1 MAGAPSDSAQAEK
14 RCSEFE
20 RFLSGTPSD
29 FVETEKGCRA
39 SAKQAFFMQSDFVE
53 TANGCRENA
62 KQAFRAPSDLTG
74 IANGWKILA
83 RQELRMSNLR
93 PRQELVQ
100 EQAGQ
105 NSELPADNRYN
116 KHSCPNRYMKQW
128 KGLLRMTQ

>member
-1 MAGAPSDSAQAEK
+1 MNVQSDFVKTEKGCRASARQAY
-14 RCSEFE
+14 FMQ
-20 RFLSGTPSD
+20 SD

-62 KQAFRAPSDLTG
+62 KQAFRAPSDLTET
-74 IANGWKILA
+74 ANGWKILA
-83 RQELRMSNLR
+83 RQELRMSNSR

-100 EQAGQ
+100 EHAGQ